1 MVKKGKVRITI
12 SIHKETLSL
21 INELLPL
28 HNERTTKSD
37 IVEVALLHYG
47 ERAIAGIDKK
57 LEELGG
63 KEENVT
69 KS

>member
-1 MVKKGKVRITI
+1 MIKKGKVRITI
-12 SIHKETLSL
+12 SIHKETLAL

-28 HNERTTKSD
+28 HNEKTTKSD

-47 ERAIAGIDKK
+47 ERAVAGIDKK

-63 KEENVT
+63 NKENVT